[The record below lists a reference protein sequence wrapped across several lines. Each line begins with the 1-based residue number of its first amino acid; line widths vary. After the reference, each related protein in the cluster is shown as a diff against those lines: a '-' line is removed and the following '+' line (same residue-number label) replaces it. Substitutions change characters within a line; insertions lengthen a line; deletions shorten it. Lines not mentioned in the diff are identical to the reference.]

1 MRWSKL
7 TLPTKIL
14 VGLLTGAAFG
24 IVANRLGWHDF
35 VVGYIKPVGTAFVKL
50 ITMVVIP
57 LVFASLLV
65 GTASLNDI
73 RKLGRIGIR
82 TGAYYLTTTVLAIS
96 LGLIL
101 ANALK
106 PGSSLPEETKTRLL
120 ESVADDMEAQIEKVR
135 QKPSLKDTL
144 LGIIPGNPIEAFAE
158 GKMLQI
164 IFFALLTGICLTLV
178 PTARSGPVI
187 AFFEGLNETMI
198 QMVHV
203 IMKIAPYAVFALIAT
218 VTADFGHQILVVLAK
233 YAIVVLLGLVL
244 HVAIVY
250 SLAIK
255 ILTRTKIRTFLKGI
269 RPAQLIAFS
278 SGSSSATLPVTM
290 ECVEEN
296 LGVPREIS
304 SFALPLG
311 ATINMDGTAL
321 YQGVAAVFIAQVYG
335 MDLGLG
341 QQLTIV
347 LTATLASIGTA
358 GTPGAG
364 MAMLVIVLKSIGVPI
379 EGVGLILGMDRI
391 LDMCRTAVNVTG
403 DASCAMVVAAMDGKL
418 GRENQNAKRK
428 M

>member
-1 MRWSKL
+1 MKWPKL
-7 TLPTKIL
+7 QLPTQIL
-14 VGLLTGAAFG
+14 MGLVLGAAFG
-24 IVANRLGWHDF
+24 VVANRLGWHDF
-35 VVGYIKPVGTAFVKL
+35 IVEYIKPVGTAFVKL

-82 TGAYYLTTTVLAIS
+82 TGVYYLGTTVIAITI
-96 LGLIL
+96 GLVL

-106 PGSSLPEETKTRLL
+106 PGSSLPEETKAQLL
-120 ESVADDMEAQIEKVR
+120 ESGGQNLNAQVDELLDE
-135 QKPSLKDTL
+135 PSLKNTL
-144 LGIIPGNPIEAFAE
+144 LGIIPSNPIKSFAE
-158 GKMLQI
+158 GNMLQV
-164 IFFALLTGICLTLV
+164 IFFALLTGICLTLI
-178 PTARSGPVI
+178 PDARGTPVI
-187 AFFEGLNETMI
+187 AFFEGLNDTMI

-203 IMKIAPYAVFALIAT
+203 IMRIAPYAVFALIAA
-218 VTADFGHQILVVLAK
+218 VTANFGSYILVVLLK
-233 YAIVVLLGLVL
+233 YALVVLLGLVV
-244 HVAIVY
+244 HVGVVY
-250 SLAIK
+250 PTAIK
-255 ILTRTKIRTFLKGI
+255 VLTRTKIRDFFRGI

-290 ECVEEN
+290 ECAEEN

-335 MDLGLG
+335 IDLGLG

-347 LTATLASIGTA
+347 LTATLASIGAA

-364 MAMLVIVLKSIGVPI
+364 MATLVIVLKSIGVPV
-379 EGVGLILGMDRI
+379 EGIGLILGMDRI
-391 LDMCRTAVNVTG
+391 LDMCRTTVNVTG

-418 GRENQNAKRK
+418 NRPAT
-428 M
+428 

>member
-1 MRWSKL
+1 MRWTKL
-7 TLPTKIL
+7 TLPTQIML
-14 VGLLTGAAFG
+14 GLITGAIFG
-24 IVANRLGWHDF
+24 VIANRLGWHNF
-35 VVGYIKPVGTAFVKL
+35 VVSTIKPVGTAFVKL

-82 TGAYYLTTTVLAIS
+82 TGVYYIATTVLAIS

-101 ANALK
+101 ANVIR
-106 PGSSLPEETKTRLL
+106 PGASLPDETKTRLL
-120 ESVADDMEAQIEKVR
+120 ESVSDDMEAKIDQVR

-144 LGIIPGNPIEAFAE
+144 LNIIPGNPIEAFAE

-164 IFFALLTGICLTLV
+164 IFFALLMGICLTLV
-178 PTARSGPVI
+178 PTERSGPVI
-187 AFFEGLNETMI
+187 AFFEGLNATMI

-203 IMKIAPYAVFALIAT
+203 IMKIAPYAVFALIAA
-218 VTADFGHQILVVLAK
+218 VTADFGAEILRVLAK
-233 YAIVVLLGLVL
+233 YALVVLLGLIL
-244 HVAIVY
+244 HACLVY
-250 SLAIK
+250 SMAVKVLA
-255 ILTRTKIRTFLKGI
+255 RTKVRSFFKGI

-278 SGSSSATLPVTM
+278 SSSSSAALPVTM
-290 ECVEEN
+290 ECAEEN

-335 MDLGLG
+335 MDLNLG

-379 EGVGLILGMDRI
+379 EGLGLILGLDRI

-403 DASCAMVVAAMDGKL
+403 DASCAMVVASMDGRL
-418 GRENQNAKRK
+418 VRENQNAKTE